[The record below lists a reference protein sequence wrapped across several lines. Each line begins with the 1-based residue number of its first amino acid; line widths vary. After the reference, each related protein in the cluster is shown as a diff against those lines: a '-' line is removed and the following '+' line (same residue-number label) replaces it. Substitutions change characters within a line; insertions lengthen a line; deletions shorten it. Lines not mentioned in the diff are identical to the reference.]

1 MNKQELKMP
10 KTTKYKSVSISVET
24 YEKLL
29 LLATSEH
36 RNLSQ
41 QFRLL
46 VDRHLDE
53 LTTPKR

>member
-1 MNKQELKMP
+1 MRSLI
-10 KTTKYKSVSISVET
+10 TLSILVKIHEQ
-24 YEKLL
+24 LL
-29 LLATSEH
+29 LLATSDH

>member
-1 MNKQELKMP
+1 MP

-24 YEKLL
+24 YKKLL
-29 LLATSEH
+29 LLATSEN

-53 LTTPKR
+53 LTTPKS

>member
-1 MNKQELKMP
+1 MP
-10 KTTKYKSVSISVET
+10 KTTKFKSVSISVET

-46 VDRHLDE
+46 VDRHLEE